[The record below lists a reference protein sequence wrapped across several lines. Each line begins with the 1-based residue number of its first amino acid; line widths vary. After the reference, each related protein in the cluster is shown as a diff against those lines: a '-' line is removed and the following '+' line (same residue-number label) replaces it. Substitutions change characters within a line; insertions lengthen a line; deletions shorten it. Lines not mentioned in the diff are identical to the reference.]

1 MRKFFIASP
10 KQMQKTIAVMAVVAL
25 VQAPFIGAAQARI
38 KVGVTAA
45 VIPQAAMGETQEVMK
60 TITVGENVDE
70 DVLIETGRRGRT
82 QVLFVD
88 GSSMN
93 IGPSSRII
101 VDDFVFDP
109 AQLSGNLG
117 ARIEKGSMR
126 FIGGV
131 LSKRAGQVKF
141 TAGEATVGIRGG
153 IAKIAVETDGKLL
166 AELVHGRLSVET
178 PEGLFETDRIGMQIE
193 RDVNGA
199 VSTRSVTIEEV
210 KSELDEEAKENEA
223 AAEEN
228 IAEAPAASA
237 AAEDND
243 AAVQTETPSDTP
255 AEANENDGAAD
266 RAAAEGAPAQQDD
279 TLSAAGEAKEETGD
293 VLVDAPID
301 AGLVEVDADGN
312 LKASQAL
319 VEIDPQAAEL
329 IDEGALVV
337 SDEGAIVPTEKI
349 LAIDDTA
356 REMFEAG
363 YLKIDDDGIL
373 VPATDIEQAG
383 FFNSAAPL
391 EVEQKVVSNVTLEEF
406 NYAEPELLSSE
417 NQFKSNLAR
426 SQRTLER
433 DENVA
438 KLFELGQLE
447 VGADG
452 ALKPT
457 ERFDPLIVARSS
469 RLTGNIAARDSIIQD
484 KAADRLLLSAGA
496 LDTKMTTRVVGSD
509 LASNI
514 FSAEVTRVISADI
527 VRDDAINSIERLASA
542 NRVALPDDL
551 KERKLDELVS
561 IGGALST
568 RDALKASFDTPEADI
583 LLPEI
588 IIGDRGS
595 EKVIDY
601 KVSEEVQQA
610 LNLPES
616 DGVLTDETISGWIS
630 AGIDG
635 TAVIEL
641 ITRDDSLVQTDL
653 IAGGDSPKDDG
664 LSSIVPIT
672 APDDIKDDG
681 LSGIVSITAP
691 DKSQSDDR
699 IFLVPSLP
707 VEEIKNSDDFED
719 FGREA
724 FVGSLGDEF
733 IKEDSDI
740 LKSTGVESISE
751 ATRTAESIG
760 DGLLVPI
767 REEKEEIK
775 EDDASAN
782 YSSSEKEAAKDE
794 PTYIEPVYVE
804 PVKEEEL
811 ARGQIEDELENKQE
825 AFDFW
830 KLNIA
835 GQRAPTGDTV
845 FGAPGSSSFAPS
857 WTLWE
862 AYNSGR
868 GAERSY
874 IVRESDNSVFISF
887 DTNIVD
893 SSVEVSGDEN
903 RRTSA
908 NQFKVN
914 ALAPS
919 GNVKDLLALNNFSF
933 QAAVRALA
941 GYTRSTFID
950 NEPEQ
955 QTLKFSADNINA
967 MSAEA
972 KRVNRAVNMCDCA
985 YISTGIW
992 KNEVFTNESLSNI
1005 TYQHQGHWAI
1015 GQPLSS
1021 DTLKRLAGMKASFTG
1036 HAVGTVISPSLNETG
1051 YGNVTV
1057 NVDFADPTGSGNNF
1071 KLTDFRSENYQLEDI
1086 PTVFLDLDTSN
1097 GEFAG
1102 RNSYSDMVDGALYG
1116 DSKDLQAG
1124 GSFSVSRSTTSASEV
1139 SISGSFAAEATSISK

>member
-1 MRKFFIASP
+1 M
-10 KQMQKTIAVMAVVAL
+10 
-25 VQAPFIGAAQARI
+25 
-38 KVGVTAA
+38 
-45 VIPQAAMGETQEVMK
+45 
-60 TITVGENVDE
+60 
-70 DVLIETGRRGRT
+70 
-82 QVLFVD
+82 
-88 GSSMN
+88 
-93 IGPSSRII
+93 
-101 VDDFVFDP
+101 
-109 AQLSGNLG
+109 
-117 ARIEKGSMR
+117 
-126 FIGGV
+126 
-131 LSKRAGQVKF
+131 
-141 TAGEATVGIRGG
+141 
-153 IAKIAVETDGKLL
+153 
-166 AELVHGRLSVET
+166 
-178 PEGLFETDRIGMQIE
+178 
-193 RDVNGA
+193 
-199 VSTRSVTIEEV
+199 
-210 KSELDEEAKENEA
+210 
-223 AAEEN
+223 
-228 IAEAPAASA
+228 
-237 AAEDND
+237 
-243 AAVQTETPSDTP
+243 
-255 AEANENDGAAD
+255 
-266 RAAAEGAPAQQDD
+266 
-279 TLSAAGEAKEETGD
+279 
-293 VLVDAPID
+293 
-301 AGLVEVDADGN
+301 
-312 LKASQAL
+312 
-319 VEIDPQAAEL
+319 
-329 IDEGALVV
+329 
-337 SDEGAIVPTEKI
+337 
-349 LAIDDTA
+349 
-356 REMFEAG
+356 
-363 YLKIDDDGIL
+363 
-373 VPATDIEQAG
+373 
-383 FFNSAAPL
+383 
-391 EVEQKVVSNVTLEEF
+391 
-406 NYAEPELLSSE
+406 
-417 NQFKSNLAR
+417 
-426 SQRTLER
+426 
-433 DENVA
+433 
-438 KLFELGQLE
+438 
-447 VGADG
+447 
-452 ALKPT
+452 
-457 ERFDPLIVARSS
+457 
-469 RLTGNIAARDSIIQD
+469 
-484 KAADRLLLSAGA
+484 
-496 LDTKMTTRVVGSD
+496 
-509 LASNI
+509 
-514 FSAEVTRVISADI
+514 
-527 VRDDAINSIERLASA
+527 
-542 NRVALPDDL
+542 
-551 KERKLDELVS
+551 
-561 IGGALST
+561 
-568 RDALKASFDTPEADI
+568 
-583 LLPEI
+583 
-588 IIGDRGS
+588 
-595 EKVIDY
+595 
-601 KVSEEVQQA
+601 
-610 LNLPES
+610 
-616 DGVLTDETISGWIS
+616 
-630 AGIDG
+630 
-635 TAVIEL
+635 
-641 ITRDDSLVQTDL
+641 
-653 IAGGDSPKDDG
+653 
-664 LSSIVPIT
+664 
-672 APDDIKDDG
+672 
-681 LSGIVSITAP
+681 
-691 DKSQSDDR
+691 
-699 IFLVPSLP
+699 PSLP

-825 AFDFW
+825 AFDLW

-893 SSVEVSGDEN
+893 ASVEVSGDEN

-992 KNEVFTNESLSNI
+992 KNEIFANESLSNI

-1021 DTLKRLAGMKASFTG
+1021 DTLKRLAGMKASFSG

-1071 KLTDFRSENYQLEDI
+1071 KLTDFRSENYQYEDI
-1086 PTVFLDLDTSN
+1086 PTIMLELDTSN

-1102 RNSYSDMVDGALYG
+1102 KNLYDDVVDGAIYG
-1116 DSKDLQAG
+1116 DQQ
-1124 GSFSVSRSTTSASEV
+1124 
-1139 SISGSFAAEATSISK
+1139 

>member
-1 MRKFFIASP
+1 MRRFILASP
-10 KQMQKTIAVMAVVAL
+10 KLMQHTIAVMAVVAL
-25 VQAPFIGAAQARI
+25 VQAPFIGTAQARI

-45 VIPQAAMGETQEVMK
+45 VIPQAVMGDTQEAMK

-141 TAGEATVGIRGG
+141 NAGAATVGIRGG
-153 IAKIAVETDGKLL
+153 IAKIAVESDGKLL

-193 RDVNGA
+193 RDVSGA

-228 IAEAPAASA
+228 IAEAPAAPA
-237 AAEDND
+237 AADDND
-243 AAVQTETPSDTP
+243 AAEQTETPSDTP

-266 RAAAEGAPAQQDD
+266 SAPAEGAPAQQDD
-279 TLSAAGEAKEETGD
+279 TLSAAGETKEETGD

-363 YLKIDDDGIL
+363 YLKIDDNGLL
-373 VPATDIEQAG
+373 VPAANIEEDG
-383 FFNSAAPL
+383 FFTSAAPL
-391 EVEQKVVSNVTLEEF
+391 EVEQKAVSNVTLEEF
-406 NYAEPELLSSE
+406 NYTEPELLSSE
-417 NQFKSNLAR
+417 NTFKSNLAFSR
-426 SQRTLER
+426 RTLES
-433 DENVA
+433 DANAA

-457 ERFDPLIVARSS
+457 ERFDPLIVARSA
-469 RLTGNIAARDSIIQD
+469 RLTGNIAARGSIIQD

-496 LDTKMTTRVVGSD
+496 LDTKMTTRVVGAD

-514 FSAEVTRVISADI
+514 FSADVTRVISADI

-542 NRVALPDDL
+542 NRVALPYDL

-588 IIGDRGS
+588 IIGERGS

-635 TAVIEL
+635 KAVIGL
-641 ITRDDSLVQTDL
+641 ITRDDSLKQTDL
-653 IAGGDSPKDDG
+653 IADGDSPKDDG

-681 LSGIVSITAP
+681 LSSIVPITTP
-691 DKSQSDDR
+691 DKSQDDDR

-751 ATRTAESIG
+751 AARTAESIG

-767 REEKEEIK
+767 REEKEELK
-775 EDDASAN
+775 QDDASAN

-794 PTYIEPVYVE
+794 PIYNEPIYVE

-811 ARGQIEDELENKQE
+811 ARGQIEDELENKKE

-835 GQRAPTGDTV
+835 GQRVPTGDTQ

-887 DTNIVD
+887 DANIVD

-908 NQFKVN
+908 NQLRVD

-972 KRVNRAVNMCDCA
+972 KRVNRAVIMCDCA

-992 KNEVFTNESLSNI
+992 KNEIFANESLSNI
-1005 TYQHQGHWAI
+1005 TYQHQGHWVI

-1021 DTLKRLAGMKASFTG
+1021 DTLKRLAGMRASFSG

-1086 PTVFLDLDTSN
+1086 PTIMLDLDTSN

-1102 RNSYSDMVDGALYG
+1102 RNLYDDMVDGALYG

-1124 GSFSVSRSTTSASEV
+1124 GTFSVSRSTTRASEV

>member
-1 MRKFFIASP
+1 MRRFILASP
-10 KQMQKTIAVMAVVAL
+10 KLMQKTIAVMAVVAL
-25 VQAPFIGAAQARI
+25 VQAPFIGTAQARI

-141 TAGEATVGIRGG
+141 NAGEATVGIRGG
-153 IAKIAVETDGKLL
+153 IAKIAVESDGKLL

-193 RDVNGA
+193 RDVSGA

-237 AAEDND
+237 AADDND
-243 AAVQTETPSDTP
+243 AAAQTETPSDTP

-266 RAAAEGAPAQQDD
+266 SAAAEGAPAQQDD

-417 NQFKSNLAR
+417 NAFKSNLAFSR
-426 SQRTLER
+426 RTLES
-433 DENVA
+433 DANAA

-457 ERFDPLIVARSS
+457 ERFDPLIVARSA

-588 IIGDRGS
+588 IIGERGS

-641 ITRDDSLVQTDL
+641 ITRDDSLKQTDL

-775 EDDASAN
+775 KMMPRPIIPQVKKKLPKMSR
-782 YSSSEKEAAKDE
+782 
-794 PTYIEPVYVE
+794 YIEPIYVE

-825 AFDFW
+825 AFDLW

-835 GQRAPTGDTV
+835 GQRVPTGDTQ

-992 KNEVFTNESLSNI
+992 KNEIFANESLSNI

-1021 DTLKRLAGMKASFTG
+1021 DTLKRLAGMRASFSG

-1086 PTVFLDLDTSN
+1086 PTVMLDLDTSN

-1102 RNSYSDMVDGALYG
+1102 KNWYDDMVDGALYG

-1124 GSFSVSRSTTSASEV
+1124 GTFSVSRSTTRASEV